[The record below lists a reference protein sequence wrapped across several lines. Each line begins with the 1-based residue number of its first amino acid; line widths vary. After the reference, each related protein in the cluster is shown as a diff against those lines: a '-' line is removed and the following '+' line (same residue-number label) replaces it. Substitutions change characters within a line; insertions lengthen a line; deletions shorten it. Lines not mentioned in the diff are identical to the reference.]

1 MGSRVNE
8 STESRWEFCTS
19 IVRIFVIEV
28 LVLIALAGAI
38 IGYLNWS
45 SEVAWSEF
53 LAASQMAAAGSHSAL
68 RAVRHKLRCGR
79 DARARVPSTADFA

>member
-1 MGSRVNE
+1 MASRVNE

-28 LVLIALAGAI
+28 LVLTALAGAI

-53 LAASQMAAAGSHSAL
+53 LAASQMAIGTSGRQTQAAL
-68 RAVRHKLRCGR
+68 RSRCAS
-79 DARARVPSTADFA
+79 ARSEHG

>member
-1 MGSRVNE
+1 MASPVNE
-8 STESRWEFCTS
+8 DTESRWGFWTS
-19 IVRIFVIEV
+19 IARIFVIEV

-68 RAVRHKLRCGR
+68 QAVKQRLRCGR
-79 DARARVPSTADFA
+79 DVRARVPSTADFV